1 MRFTGAVVSRTA
13 WSNCL
18 IAVRNSLWLLT
29 AMVLLSGLIPAS
41 AFTTKDVDTIASSY
55 NSAFY
60 YVTGTNGYIKDT
72 QTGGI
77 AYFWGQAEMIECVID
92 AYEWTSNSTY
102 QVMITNLLN
111 GFIEH
116 NGANWSGNMYNDDI
130 MWAVLAFAR
139 GGVATGKSNYI
150 AIAKSNF
157 DATYARAWDTKLGG
171 GLYWTTDNNTKN
183 ACVNGPGS
191 IAASV
196 LFQIYGDNNYFLKA
210 SNMYYWERSVLFN
223 TNSGAIADAI
233 GTNGVIN
240 YWASTYN
247 QGTFLGA
254 AHFLGQTNDAAL
266 AAKFTMM
273 NMTTAG
279 VLPEYGIAG
288 NNSGFN
294 AIYLRWLMRYVRDRN
309 LQNLYQPWLQINAN
323 AAWNLRRADNLSWCQ
338 WLHPSPMGTNFFSWD
353 GISSFEIMHAAA
365 PTQTSAPQAVPT
377 DVRGYWPLNA
387 GSGLTAADS
396 SGNNNT
402 GTLTNAT
409 WNASG
414 RLGACLN
421 FNGANSL
428 VQITNTVC
436 NDFSIAFW
444 VKTTQTSGSPQ
455 WYNGVGLV
463 DGDAPF
469 NANDFGTALV
479 GNKFAFGVGYPDTTI
494 VSTSAIND
502 GQWHHCVATRQQ
514 ITGSIKVYVDGNLQN
529 TGTGT
534 RNSLTASSRLLLG
547 AVASGNGYFNGS
559 LDEVKIF
566 TRTLSSNEVSALYFY
581 NLLAPP
587 APPTNITAVV
597 AGNAQMKLS
606 WPETSLATG
615 YILKRSLISGG
626 PFTTLTNLTA
636 TTFTDTTA
644 LNSRTYYY
652 VVSATNSI
660 GESTNSI
667 VASANTSTLVAWFK
681 ADTLTDLANGTSV
694 SLWPDQTG
702 NNYHAIQ
709 GIGSQQPTFVTNAI
723 NGQPAVRFN
732 AANSSYLWLYRPVQ
746 DDFTMI
752 FLFQSSQGLN
762 TGTSFWDGAGL
773 LSGEQNGAVSDF
785 GISLNANGQV
795 LAGTGNP
802 DVTIRSGSGFNNGQP
817 HVVTFKRTKSTGAI
831 MLYMNG
837 TLVASSAGGTQS
849 LTAPNT
855 LVLGAQ
861 GVLNN
866 FLSGDIA
873 EVQIYNSALSD
884 TDRLGQE
891 RALRCRYGLSGGAT
905 PTVPLGLTGNAS
917 NRKISLNWQLLPG
930 ATDYNLWRSTNSG
943 TSYELIASNLTVSS
957 FVDYTAANGQINYY
971 KVAGTSACG
980 VGTMTVGLGIMLP
993 LPSLGMN
1000 SSANTLNLTWPSW
1013 ASDWSLFATTNLTP
1027 PIAWSPTT
1035 NAIGSNANG
1044 FSVSVPIGA
1053 GAQFFRLSSP

>member
-1 MRFTGAVVSRTA
+1 
-13 WSNCL
+13 
-18 IAVRNSLWLLT
+18 
-29 AMVLLSGLIPAS
+29 
-41 AFTTKDVDTIASSY
+41 
-55 NSAFY
+55 
-60 YVTGTNGYIKDT
+60 
-72 QTGGI
+72 
-77 AYFWGQAEMIECVID
+77 MIECVID

-111 GFIEH
+111 GFISQ
-116 NGANWSGNMYNDDI
+116 NGANWAGNMYNDDI

-157 DATYARAWDTKLGG
+157 DATYARAWDNVLGG

-223 TNSGAIADAI
+223 SNSGAIADAI

-294 AIYLRWLMRYVRDRN
+294 AIYLRWFMRYARDRN
-309 LQNLYQPWLQINAN
+309 LLPLYQPWLQINAN

-338 WLHPSPMGTNFFSWD
+338 WLHPSPMGTNFFAWD
-353 GISSFEIMHAAA
+353 GISSFEIMNAAA
-365 PTQTSAPQAVPT
+365 PTQTTAAQAVPT
-377 DVRGYWPLNA
+377 DFRGYWPLNA
-387 GSGLTAADS
+387 ATGLTAADA

-402 GTLTNAT
+402 GTLTNAS
-409 WNASG
+409 WDANG
-414 RLGACLN
+414 RLGAGLV

-428 VQITNTVC
+428 VQITNPLC

-444 VKTTQTSGSPQ
+444 VKTTQTGGTPQ
-455 WYNGVGLV
+455 WYNGRGLV

-479 GNKFAFGVGYPDTTI
+479 GNKFGFGVGNPDTTI
-494 VSTSAIND
+494 VSSTAIND

-514 ITGSIKVYVDGNLQN
+514 STGSIKVYVDGTLQN

-534 RNSLTASSRLLLG
+534 RNSLTASPRLLLG
-547 AVASGNGYFNGS
+547 AFASGNGYFNGS

-566 TRTLSSNEVSALYFY
+566 SRTLSSNEVAGLYLY
-581 NLLAPP
+581 NLLPPP
-587 APPTNITAVV
+587 APPTNVTATA
-597 AGNAQMKLS
+597 AGNTQVKLS
-606 WPETSLATG
+606 WPEASLATS
-615 YILKRSLISGG
+615 YNLKRSLGSGG
-626 PFTTLTNLTA
+626 PFTTITNTSA
-636 TTFTDTTA
+636 TSFTDLTVQ
-644 LNSRTYYY
+644 NNRTYFY
-652 VVSATNSI
+652 VVSATNSL
-660 GESTNSI
+660 GESTDSLT
-667 VASANTSTLVAWFK
+667 ASANTSTLVAWFK
-681 ADTLTDLANGTSV
+681 ADALTGLTNGAPV
-694 SLWPDQTG
+694 SLWPDLTG
-702 NNYHAIQ
+702 NNYHALQ
-709 GIGSQQPTFVTNAI
+709 GVAPNRPTFATNGTNGI
-723 NGQPAVRFN
+723 NGKPAIRFN
-732 AANSSYLWLYRPVQ
+732 AANSSYLWFYRPVQ
-746 DDFTMI
+746 DDFTLI

-773 LSGEQNGAVSDF
+773 ISGEQSGTVGDF
-785 GISLNANGQV
+785 GISLNANGQI

-802 DVTIRSGSGFNNGQP
+802 DTTIRSANGFNNGQP
-817 HVVTFKRTKSTGAI
+817 QVVTLKRTKSSGLI
-831 MLYMNG
+831 QLYVNG
-837 TLVASSAGGTQS
+837 TLVAANVAGTQS
-849 LTAPNT
+849 LTAANT

-866 FLSGDIA
+866 FLTGDIA
-873 EVQIYNSALSD
+873 EVQVHNAALAD
-884 TDRLGQE
+884 TDRLAQE
-891 RALRCRYGLSGGAT
+891 RAVRCQYGMSGGTA
-905 PTVPLGLTGNAS
+905 PTVPTGFTGSAG

-930 ATDYNLWRSTNSG
+930 ATDYNLWRSTNNG
-943 TSYELIASNLTVSS
+943 TSYEVIANNLPVSS
-957 FVDYTAANGQINYY
+957 FVDYSAVSGQINYY

-980 VGTMTVGLGIMLP
+980 TGTMTSGLGIMLP
-993 LPSLGMN
+993 LPSLGM
-1000 SSANTLNLTWPSW
+1000 SSSGSSLTLSWPNWAN
-1013 ASDWSLFATTNLTP
+1013 DWSLFSATNLTP
-1027 PIAWSPTT
+1027 PIVWSPVT
-1035 NAIGSNANG
+1035 NTIGSNAAG
-1044 FSVSVPIGA
+1044 FTVTVPIETS